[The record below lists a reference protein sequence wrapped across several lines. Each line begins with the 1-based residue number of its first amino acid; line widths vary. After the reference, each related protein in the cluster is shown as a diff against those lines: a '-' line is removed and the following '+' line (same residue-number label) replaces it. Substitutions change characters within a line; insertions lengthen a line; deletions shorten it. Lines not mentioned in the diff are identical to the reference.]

1 MFSSLLAKI
10 LGKSFFEFLAEI
22 WDAFVNTENAK
33 KAKEYDVLIK
43 STNAKNAQVQ
53 DIREKRITEIG
64 LTDSNALQ
72 KPKPVLTEAHKKQ
85 IEMALR
91 YRNGT
96 SIKDLADF
104 DAETKRLKDE
114 KEAKLKRIMIPQ
126 DDPPPAA

>member
-1 MFSSLLAKI
+1 
-10 LGKSFFEFLAEI
+10 
-22 WDAFVNTENAK
+22 
-33 KAKEYDVLIK
+33 
-43 STNAKNAQVQ
+43 
-53 DIREKRITEIG
+53 
-64 LTDSNALQ
+64 
-72 KPKPVLTEAHKKQ
+72 
-85 IEMALR
+85 MALR